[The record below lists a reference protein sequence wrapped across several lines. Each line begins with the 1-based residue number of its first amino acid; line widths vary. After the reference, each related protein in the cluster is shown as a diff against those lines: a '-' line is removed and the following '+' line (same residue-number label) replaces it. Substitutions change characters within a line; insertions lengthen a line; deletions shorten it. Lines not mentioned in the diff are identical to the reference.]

1 MAPKRRRTKQDEID
15 ELQELKAM
23 AVQSSMS
30 ALPHFDWWL
39 AARFDALM
47 LTPQVA
53 VQQIRQPDVITSVR
67 FAQRC
72 QQGR

>member
-1 MAPKRRRTKQDEID
+1 MSAGAGDLSARRRARLAARLDD
-15 ELQELKAM
+15 
-23 AVQSSMS
+23 MS